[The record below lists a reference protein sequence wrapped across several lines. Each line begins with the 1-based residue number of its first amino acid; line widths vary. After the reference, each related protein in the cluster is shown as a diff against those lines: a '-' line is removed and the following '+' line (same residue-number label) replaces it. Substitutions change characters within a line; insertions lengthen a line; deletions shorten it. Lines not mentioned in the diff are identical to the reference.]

1 MSYKSECR
9 QIVRKMV
16 RYAKAND
23 MLISIVDPWESG
35 SINETQKESDIVESA
50 FAMDEVR
57 IDFHQIHSVGYGSI
71 DKYLGFVFIVHEFD
85 GDSEELIA
93 DYSANDITESIV
105 ENATKTRAR
114 F

>member
-16 RYAKAND
+16 RYAKANN

-57 IDFHQIHSVGYGSI
+57 IDFHTTTNN
-71 DKYLGFVFIVHEFD
+71 KYLGFVFIVHEFD

-105 ENATKTRAR
+105 ENATTTRAR

>member
-9 QIVRKMV
+9 KIVRKMV

-23 MLISIVDPWESG
+23 MLISIVDPWESRLNNY
-35 SINETQKESDIVESA
+35 SQKESDIVESA

-57 IDFHQIHSVGYGSI
+57 IDFHTTNN
-71 DKYLGFVFIVHEFD
+71 KYLGFVFIVHEFD

-105 ENATKTRAR
+105 ENATTKQEQG
-114 F
+114 FKS

>member
-1 MSYKSECR
+1 MGVFQMSYKSECR

-23 MLISIVDPWESG
+23 MVISIVDPWESG

-57 IDFHQIHSVGYGSI
+57 IDFHTTNN
-71 DKYLGFVFIVHEFD
+71 KYLGFVFIVHEFE

-93 DYSANDITESIV
+93 DYSANDTMESIV

>member
-35 SINETQKESDIVESA
+35 SINESQKESDIVESA

-57 IDFHQIHSVGYGSI
+57 IDFHTTNSN
-71 DKYLGFVFIVHEFD
+71 KYLGFVFIVHEFD

-93 DYSANDITESIV
+93 DYSANDIMESIV
-105 ENATKTRAR
+105 ENATAKQGIKS
-114 F
+114 